1 MSNVRLHIPMI
12 SVGGPLKRRQISRDF
27 QGEMPSTDA
36 VAFIARIIR
45 DGLENAHYPEF
56 NRLIANSD
64 EWLVQQIALVTAVH
78 DDDWIRN
85 GFIPLSDWTQAQ
97 DE

>member
-1 MSNVRLHIPMI
+1 MI
-12 SVGGPLKRRQISRDF
+12 DAAGPIEQRQISREF
-27 QGEMPSTDA
+27 QGVMPEVGS

-64 EWLVQQIALVTAVH
+64 EWLVQQITLVKAVH

-85 GFIPLSDWTQAQ
+85 GFIPLGDWTQAH
-97 DE
+97 DS

>member
-1 MSNVRLHIPMI
+1 MSNVTLRFPLIPG
-12 SVGGPLKRRQISRDF
+12 VGPLKPRQISRDF
-27 QGEMPSTDA
+27 QGVMPEYDS
-36 VAFIARIIR
+36 VALIARIIR

-64 EWLVQQIALVTAVH
+64 EWLVQQITLVKAVH

-85 GFIPLSDWTQAQ
+85 GFIPLGDWTQAQ
-97 DE
+97 DG

>member
-1 MSNVRLHIPMI
+1 MI
-12 SVGGPLKRRQISRDF
+12 SAGGPLKPRQISRDF
-27 QGEMPSTDA
+27 QGEMPSIDP

-56 NRLIANSD
+56 NLLIANSD
-64 EWLVQQIALVTAVH
+64 EWLVQQIALATAVH

-85 GFIPLSDWTQAQ
+85 GFIPLGAWTEAQ
-97 DE
+97 EG

>member
-1 MSNVRLHIPMI
+1 MSNVTLRIPLI
-12 SVGGPLKRRQISRDF
+12 PPTGPLRPRQVSRDF
-27 QGEMPSTDA
+27 QGELPATDS

-45 DGLENAHYPEF
+45 DGLENANYPEYA
-56 NRLIANSD
+56 RLIANSD

-85 GFIPLSDWTQAQ
+85 GFIPLSEWTPV
-97 DE
+97 

>member
-1 MSNVRLHIPMI
+1 MI
-12 SVGGPLKRRQISRDF
+12 DTAGPIEQRQISREF
-27 QGEMPSTDA
+27 QGVMPEVGS

-64 EWLVQQIALVTAVH
+64 EWLVQQITLVKAVH

-85 GFIPLSDWTQAQ
+85 GFIPLGDWTQAH
-97 DE
+97 DG

>member
-1 MSNVRLHIPMI
+1 MI
-12 SVGGPLKRRQISRDF
+12 DAAGPIEQRQISREF
-27 QGEMPSTDA
+27 QGVMPEVGS

-64 EWLVQQIALVTAVH
+64 EWLVQQITLVKAVH

-85 GFIPLSDWTQAQ
+85 GFIPLGDWTQAH
-97 DE
+97 DG

>member
-1 MSNVRLHIPMI
+1 MSSITLRFPLIAA
-12 SVGGPLKRRQISRDF
+12 GGPLKTRQISRDF
-27 QGEMPSTDA
+27 QGVMPVTDA

-45 DGLENAHYPEF
+45 DGLENAHYPEY

-64 EWLVQQIALVTAVH
+64 EWLVQQITLVKAVH

-85 GFIPLSDWTQAQ
+85 GFIPLGDWSQAR
-97 DE
+97 EG

>member
-1 MSNVRLHIPMI
+1 MI
-12 SVGGPLKRRQISRDF
+12 AAGGPLKRRQISRDF
-27 QGEMPSTDA
+27 QGEMPSIDP

-56 NRLIANSD
+56 NLLIANSD
-64 EWLVQQIALVTAVH
+64 EWLVQQITLATAVH

-85 GFIPLSDWTQAQ
+85 GFIPLGA
-97 DE
+97 

>member
-1 MSNVRLHIPMI
+1 MI
-12 SVGGPLKRRQISRDF
+12 TSGPLEPRQISREF
-27 QGEMPSTDA
+27 QGVLPEVGS

-85 GFIPLSDWTQAQ
+85 GFIPLGDWKSDH
-97 DE
+97 E

>member
-1 MSNVRLHIPMI
+1 MI
-12 SVGGPLKRRQISRDF
+12 DKAGPIEQRHISREF
-27 QGEMPSTDA
+27 QGMMPEVGS
-36 VAFIARIIR
+36 VALIARIIR
-45 DGLENAHYPEF
+45 DGLENAHYPEY

-85 GFIPLSDWTQAQ
+85 GFIPLGDWTPAQ
-97 DE
+97 E

>member
-12 SVGGPLKRRQISRDF
+12 SAGGPLKTRQISRDF

-56 NRLIANSD
+56 NLLIANSD
-64 EWLVQQIALVTAVH
+64 EWLVQQIALATAVH
-78 DDDWIRN
+78 DEDWIRN
-85 GFIPLSDWTQAQ
+85 GFIPLGDWTQAQ
-97 DE
+97 EE

>member
-1 MSNVRLHIPMI
+1 MSNVTLRFPLIPD
-12 SVGGPLKRRQISRDF
+12 GGPLRPRQISREF
-27 QGEMPSTDA
+27 QGVMPEVGS

-64 EWLVQQIALVTAVH
+64 EWLVQQITLVKAVH

-85 GFIPLSDWTQAQ
+85 GFIPLGDWTQAH
-97 DE
+97 DG

>member
-1 MSNVRLHIPMI
+1 MSSITLRFPLIAAN
-12 SVGGPLKRRQISRDF
+12 GPLKTRQISRDF
-27 QGEMPSTDA
+27 QGVMPVTDA

-45 DGLENAHYPEF
+45 DGLENAHYPEY

-64 EWLVQQIALVTAVH
+64 EWLVQQITLVKAVH

-85 GFIPLSDWTQAQ
+85 GFIPLGDWSLAH
-97 DE
+97 EE

>member
-1 MSNVRLHIPMI
+1 MSSITLRFPLIAA
-12 SVGGPLKRRQISRDF
+12 GGPLKTRQISRDF
-27 QGEMPSTDA
+27 QGVMPVTDA

-45 DGLENAHYPEF
+45 DGLENAHYPEY

-64 EWLVQQIALVTAVH
+64 EWLVQQITLVKAVH

-85 GFIPLSDWTQAQ
+85 GFIPLGDWSQAH
-97 DE
+97 EG

>member
-1 MSNVRLHIPMI
+1 MSYVTLRIPMI
-12 SVGGPLKRRQISRDF
+12 AAGGPLKSRQISRDF
-27 QGEMPSTDA
+27 QGVLPVTDS

-85 GFIPLSDWTQAQ
+85 GFIPLGEWTQAY
-97 DE
+97 DR